1 MNIITDNTLNLN
13 QRQVWSETD
22 DFSLKRYDQFINY
35 LPRNAVAILDV
46 GCNTGRG
53 GALIKQKQPHR
64 QLWGIDLVEDR
75 IRRVPNGVYEQLLV
89 GSATDIE
96 ADDNSFDAIVAGE
109 FVEHVPAPEL
119 SIVLSEFYRVL
130 RPNGRVLLTTPNP
143 TSLLVNIRK
152 HDIFADPSHVNIM
165 AKQELVNYLHQ
176 AGFVNTQ
183 VMGSGK
189 VSHYLGDRFPLF
201 NVYGSY
207 LTISD
212 KV

>member
-1 MNIITDNTLNLN
+1 MNIITDNTLHAN

-22 DFSLKRYDQFINY
+22 NFALERYAQFINY
-35 LPRNAVAILDV
+35 LPLDAIAILDV

-53 GALIKQKQPHR
+53 GVLIKQKQPHR

-75 IRRVPNGVYEQLLV
+75 IRRVPNGVYEHLLV
-89 GSATDIE
+89 GSATSID
-96 ADDNSFDAIVAGE
+96 ADDNSFDAIIAGE
-109 FVEHVPAPEL
+109 FVEHVPAPAL

-130 RPNGRVLLTTPNP
+130 KPNGRVLLTTPNP
-143 TSLLVNIRK
+143 TSFLVHIRK

-165 AKQELVNYLHQ
+165 AKTELIDYLHQ
-176 AGFVNTQ
+176 AGFVNNR
-183 VMGSGK
+183 VIGSGK
-189 VSHYLGDRFPLF
+189 VSRYLGDRFPLF

-207 LTISD
+207 LSVSD